1 MNRADPSL
9 ELRPAGEED
18 ILPLAR
24 LWALAFPG
32 ERSVSTRARQLQ
44 EGGTYGGLETCWV
57 AEREGRM
64 AGAFRVYDLLLH
76 LHGRPLPTLGL
87 AALAVDP
94 SFRRQGV
101 GAALC
106 RAALRLGRERGD
118 VLSALYPFR
127 VDFYARLG
135 YALTGEFHRYRF
147 PPAALPA
154 FPGAGSVRMIPPGER
169 VSVVPDFYASLLPGM
184 HGMARRTRAMWG
196 FLEDEEE
203 THVWGVSR
211 PGGLGG
217 YMVTEC
223 RPGRRGRKAAL
234 RVRELLA
241 GDADSYR
248 ALLGWLSLQSRSVG
262 GGHLRCRSGGAAPS
276 GPLPSTAA
284 RKREHPRPL
293 VSLGHPPP
301 GPHAAGPPSPG
312 GPGADGLLGRGGP
325 GREGRRPP
333 RELGALAGGC
343 PGAAPAGPR
352 PGPEDGA
359 LPIALVSGLLAEGD
373 LPGVRPR
380 GAPGISIPPWG
391 FGIFRLLDVF

>member
-169 VSVVPDFYASLLPGM
+169 VSVVPEFYASLLPGM

-196 FLEDEEE
+196 FLEDEEV
-203 THVWGVSR
+203 HVWGVSR

-248 ALLGWLSLQSRSVG
+248 ALLGWLSLQADQWEEVTYDAVPGERLHQVLSHPRLPGSGNTRGLWFPSATLLRGPMLRVL
-262 GGHLRCRSGGAAPS
+262 HLPEVLARMGFSEGAVLDVRDADLPENSGRWRGAAP
-276 GPLPSTAA
+276 
-284 RKREHPRPL
+284 
-293 VSLGHPPP
+293 
-301 GPHAAGPPSPG
+301 GPPQRLR
-312 GPGADGLLGRGGP
+312 ARG
-325 GREGRRPP
+325 
-333 RELGALAGGC
+333 
-343 PGAAPAGPR
+343 
-352 PGPEDGA
+352 EDGA

-373 LPGVRPR
+373 LPGVP
-380 GAPGISIPPWG
+380 PGGGGDFSPTMG
-391 FGIFRLLDVF
+391 LRDFRLLDVF